1 MMTLTK
7 RDLFN
12 AKNASNK
19 IENGLTLVLV
29 AVGTYSDTDKDGK
42 PVNVSVLKTEGGEI
56 YTTIS
61 ATISDSLDDLSDIIE
76 DEGKVTVDVVT
87 RKSSAG
93 REFFQLAIR

>member
-1 MMTLTK
+1 MELTK

-19 IENGLTLVLV
+19 IENGLTLELV
-29 AVGTYSDTDKDGK
+29 AVGSYEDTDKDGK
-42 PVNVSVLKTEGGEI
+42 PVTVSVLKTESGEI

-61 ATISDSLDDLSDIIE
+61 ATISDSLDDLSDIIA

-93 REFFQLAIR
+93 REFFQLAIK

>member
-1 MMTLTK
+1 MELTK

-29 AVGTYSDTDKDGK
+29 AVGSYNDTDKDGK
-42 PVNVSVLKTEGGEI
+42 PVKVSVLKTESGEI

-61 ATISDSLDDLSDIIE
+61 ATISESLDDLSDIIE
-76 DEGKVTVDVVT
+76 DEGKATVDVVT